1 MEDSLDELIPKQV
14 EHIFL
19 YKQFEEVCPYFIS
32 IGMTYEQFW
41 YDDISLTKYYQK
53 AFELKEKREAIKD
66 KWARWEQGL
75 YIYEALCDVS
85 PILRAFSKAKKPLQ
99 YPSKPY
105 GLEDIQQN
113 KEQNEVQKEKKQ
125 EVEKLRAQIFFENW
139 ARAAQ
144 KRFKEKGEDNG

>member
-1 MEDSLDELIPKQV
+1 MEDSLEDRIKPKRV

-41 YDDISLTKYYQK
+41 YDDVSLTKYYLK
-53 AFELKEKREAIKD
+53 AFQLKEEREALKS

-85 PILRAFSKAKKPLQ
+85 PILRAFSKATKPLQ
-99 YPSKPY
+99 YPQQPY
-105 GLEDIQQN
+105 GLQD
-113 KEQNEVQKEKKQ
+113 VQKKNIDEDKKQ
-125 EVEKLRAQIFFENW
+125 EVELLRTQIFFENW
-139 ARAAQ
+139 AKQAT
-144 KRFKEKGEDNG
+144 KRFKEKGENSG

>member
-1 MEDSLDELIPKQV
+1 MEDSLEKKYSKQV

-41 YDDISLTKYYQK
+41 YDDVSLTKVYLK
-53 AFELKEKREAIKD
+53 AFQIKEEREALKN

-85 PILRAFSKAKKPLQ
+85 PILRAFSKATKPLQ
-99 YPSKPY
+99 YLKEPY
-105 GLEDIQQN
+105 GLEDTN
-113 KEQNEVQKEKKQ
+113 KNKANEEEKKK
-125 EVEKLRAQIFFENW
+125 VDLMRTQIFFENW
-139 ARAAQ
+139 ARAASS
-144 KRFKEKGEDNG
+144 RFKEKGANNG